1 MTLLLSETP
10 FPPSPRAGHEP
21 GCKHRPAER
30 TAGPGLLP
38 VPAPEGM
45 VWAQPL
51 TPIPAGSAAGR
62 HKAAGRAGS
71 RRSHRYGEQ
80 SQQPCCSLLHCIFL
94 KYMYMHIYKTA
105 VALLWASHGM
115 HPHGMPVGTLQHPGA
130 AGKRPQM
137 SPVCVIWV
145 SKASEGLVSARASS
159 QGSSKMLGA
168 IPMQEPRLSCFPRGS
183 SSHRAA
189 WQTHLPSVP
198 KPAAPPGPTTPW
210 QKAQGC
216 PKQPGDSAAQT
227 SPPSSTVSPCRGPGP
242 GTPRPGTPLQL
253 RQRRLKQPAPSKAGT
268 S

>member
-1 MTLLLSETP
+1 MSKGTNTALLNAPLALGCCWSLLRRGCTGHSP
-10 FPPSPRAGHEP
+10 SPPSLLALLQAGT
-21 GCKHRPAER
+21 KLRAER
-30 TAGPGLLP
+30 ATDAHTA
-38 VPAPEGM
+38 M
-45 VWAQPL
+45 
-51 TPIPAGSAAGR
+51 GSSPSSPTAR
-62 HKAAGRAGS
+62 F
-71 RRSHRYGEQ
+71 
-80 SQQPCCSLLHCIFL
+80 CIAFFF

-115 HPHGMPVGTLQHPGA
+115 HPRGMPVGTLQHPGA

-137 SPVCVIWV
+137 SPVCVIRV

-168 IPMQEPRLSCFPRGS
+168 IPMQEPRLSRFPRGS

-198 KPAAPPGPTTPW
+198 RPAAPPGPTTPW

-216 PKQPGDSAAQT
+216 PKRQGDSVAQT

-242 GTPRPGTPLQL
+242 GAPRPGN
-253 RQRRLKQPAPSKAGT
+253 PSG
-268 S
+268 SDRGG